1 MIAKAISVI
10 AVALGLLLIL
20 NGLYMIA
27 APGSWYA
34 SVPGV
39 AGTGPLNRHFVI
51 DIGML
56 YLTIGSAFAAGA
68 VWTGGRL
75 ALWLFATFWLV
86 SHALFH
92 LEEALRDSKTGI
104 LLARD
109 FVGVTLPALLGL
121 LLVLRA
127 ALVRPARPHNER
139 NIP

>member
-1 MIAKAISVI
+1 MTAKAINVI
-10 AVALGLLLIL
+10 ALALGLLLIA

-39 AGTGPLNRHFVI
+39 ADTGPLNRHLVI

-56 YLTIGSAFAAGA
+56 YLTIGNAFAAGA

-86 SHALFH
+86 WHALFH

-104 LLARD
+104 LLTRD

-127 ALVRPARPHNER
+127 ALVRPACPRNEG